1 VRKETISEPPAAVG
15 PVTSDGIDAVINAIL
30 GAGSGVVGDLLGQL
44 QNPVTVLGT
53 LNGLFTPGG
62 LHFTT
67 MQSIPPATLSG
78 FFTGLG
84 VNSAFGSWQ
93 SAMGGLLK

>member
-1 VRKETISEPPAAVG
+1 MRKETISEPPAAVG
-15 PVTSDGIDAVINAIL
+15 PVSSDGIDAVINAIL
-30 GAGSGVVGDLLGQL
+30 GAGSGVVGGLLGQL

-62 LHFTT
+62 HFGT

-78 FFTGLG
+78 FFAALG
-84 VNSAFGSWQ
+84 VNSGFGSWQ